1 MSQYGDSVGGGRG
14 ASDPRS
20 GRCRLMVWDVSAGGY
35 KALSLMYGRRG
46 LAGYRIADADHP
58 ASVYDE
64 LSDAI
69 ADVLDEGWSDEVVIG
84 DEAGNVVWRSN
95 ESLEEHED
103 HRTGK

>member
-1 MSQYGDSVGGGRG
+1 MSQYGDSVGGGG
-14 ASDPRS
+14 GVSDPHL

-35 KALSLMYGRRG
+35 KALCLIYGRRG

-64 LSDAI
+64 LSDAM

-84 DEAGNVVWRSN
+84 DEAGNVIWRSN
-95 ESLEEHED
+95 ENREEDEG
-103 HRTGK
+103 HRTGQ